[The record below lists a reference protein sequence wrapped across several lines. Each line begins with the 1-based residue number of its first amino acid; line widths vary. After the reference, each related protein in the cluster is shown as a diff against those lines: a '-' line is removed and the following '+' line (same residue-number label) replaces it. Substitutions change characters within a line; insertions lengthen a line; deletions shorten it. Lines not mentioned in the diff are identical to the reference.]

1 MKGFFKAR
9 SLVERVIILKR
20 KKSVYAVVVQ
30 QVARRE
36 DDLGRDSS
44 VLKPCSSRSQTSKT

>member
-30 QVARRE
+30 QVAR
-36 DDLGRDSS
+36 
-44 VLKPCSSRSQTSKT
+44 

>member
-9 SLVERVIILKR
+9 SLVGRVIILKR

-30 QVARRE
+30 QVACRE

-44 VLKPCSSRSQTSKT
+44 VLKPCSSR